1 VTVVFDT
8 SVLIDILRND
18 PAALDYVRAV
28 PEVPVCSEVTRV
40 EVMRGLRSA
49 ERTRT
54 EQFFQALRWIPVDEP
69 IARRAGEL
77 GRRWDRHRPGI
88 SLADLVVAAT
98 TEQVDAELATT
109 NTRHF
114 PMFEGLQPPYALN

>member
-1 VTVVFDT
+1 MSVVFDT

-18 PAALDYVRAV
+18 PAALEYVRSV
-28 PEVPVCSEVTRV
+28 QEVPACSEVTRV

-49 ERTRT
+49 ERTNA
-54 EQFFQALRWIPVDEP
+54 EQLLQAFRWVSVDEP

-77 GRRWDRHRPGI
+77 GRRWDRQRPGI

-98 TEQVDAELATT
+98 AQQLDAELATT
-109 NTRHF
+109 NVRHF
-114 PMFEGLQPPYALN
+114 PMFEGLQPPYASD

>member
-1 VTVVFDT
+1 MSLVFDT
-8 SVLIDILRND
+8 SILIDILRD
-18 PAALDYVRAV
+18 DAGALAYARSV
-28 PEVPVCSEVTRV
+28 PEVPACSEVTRV

-49 ERTRT
+49 ERRGA
-54 EQFFQALRWIPVDEP
+54 ERLFQAIRWVPLDEA

-98 TEQVDAELATT
+98 ADQMGAGLATT
-109 NTRHF
+109 NIRHF
-114 PMFEGLQPPYALN
+114 PMFAGLQPPYEQG

>member
-1 VTVVFDT
+1 MSVVLDT

-18 PAALDYVRAV
+18 ASALAYVRALQ
-28 PEVPVCSEVTRV
+28 EVPACSEVTRI

-49 ERTRT
+49 ERTGA
-54 EQFFQALRWIPVDEP
+54 EQLFRALRWVPVDEP
-69 IARRAGEL
+69 LARRAGEL

-98 TEQVDAELATT
+98 AEQVEAELATT
-109 NTRHF
+109 NIRHF
-114 PMFEGLQPPYALN
+114 PMFAGLRAPYASI